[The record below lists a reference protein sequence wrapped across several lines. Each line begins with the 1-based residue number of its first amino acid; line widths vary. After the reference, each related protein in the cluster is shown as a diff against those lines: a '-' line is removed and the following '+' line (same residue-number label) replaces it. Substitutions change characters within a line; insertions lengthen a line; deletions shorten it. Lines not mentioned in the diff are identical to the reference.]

1 MKAIESALSNLKIGE
16 PIVSGGMAV
25 FPVFHDNAAPM
36 QYLLLDDALE
46 GKLAHVTEVSESG
59 HVPELFF
66 ENASG
71 KPVLLVDG
79 DELVGARQNRIVNIT
94 ILVGAGKKLV
104 IPVSCVEQG
113 RWAYQTRGFSSA
125 GRALFASARA
135 KKMSAV
141 SESLRHERGRM
152 GDQGEIWQDIQMKM
166 AERSVVSDTSAMCD
180 LYESLE
186 PEMRRAE
193 SHFTVQPGQTG
204 AVFVSGG
211 RVAGIEFFDAPEAF
225 AKCFAKT
232 VRAYEMDAPAEAT
245 SIDPKAALADVQ
257 HFLKEMIAASTEQ
270 YEALGEGSDVRL
282 AGEHVSG
289 GALVNGERVVHL
301 AAYRGQTRV

>member
-1 MKAIESALSNLKIGE
+1 MKAIETLLSNVRIGE
-16 PIVSGGMAV
+16 PTASGGLTV
-25 FPVFHDNAAPM
+25 FPVFHADTAPM
-36 QYLLLDDALE
+36 KYLLLDDALNA
-46 GKLAHVTEVSESG
+46 KLAHVTEVSESG

-113 RWAYQTRGFSSA
+113 RWSYRSRNFSSA

-141 SESLRHERGRM
+141 SESMRSRRGRVA
-152 GDQGEIWQDIQMKM
+152 DQGAIWEDIQMKM
-166 AERSVVSDTSAMCD
+166 EARSVHSATSAMAD
-180 LYESLE
+180 LYEEMAPSL
-186 PEMRRAE
+186 RRAE
-193 SHFTVQPGQTG
+193 SAFKALPGQTG

-211 RVAGIEFFDAPEAF
+211 RVAGIELFDAPEAF
-225 AKCFAKT
+225 AKCFSKT
-232 VRAYEMDAPAEAT
+232 VSAYEMDAPERAVTVDRDAV
-245 SIDPKAALADVQ
+245 LADVQ
-257 HFLKEMIAASTEQ
+257 QFLREMIAATAEQ
-270 YEALGEGSDVRL
+270 YEALGEGRDVRL
-282 AGEHVSG
+282 AGDRVSG
-289 GALVNGERVVHL
+289 GALVNGDQVVHL
-301 AAYRGQTRV
+301 AAYRS